1 MLVKDGELI
10 TMTEAAARLGVS
22 RITLSRL
29 ARDGRFAR
37 YENPLDRRQRLVREA
52 EVREALRPKP
62 LPEGKGR
69 AAA

>member
-1 MLVKDGELI
+1 MTDGDLI
-10 TMTEAAARLGVS
+10 PISEAAARLGVR

-29 ARDGRFAR
+29 ARDGRFAL

-62 LPEGKGR
+62 LPEGKER